1 MEIGQA
7 IILILVAAFLAE
19 AIWETL
25 KMIWQPGKLVIDRVG
40 ALVVGILIALVFGL
54 NLFTILGFTVQ
65 WPALALVGVVLTGI
79 LLSRG
84 SNFIHDLLKAIITMI
99 NGTSGSIISGQ
110 LEELKIAEPEPLKCP
125 FAPALQ
131 NEGGTA
137 KT

>member
-25 KMIWQPGKLVIDRVG
+25 KMIWEPGKHLNPDRVG
-40 ALVVGILIALVFGL
+40 ALVIGILIAVVFGL
-54 NLFTILGFTVQ
+54 DLFTLLGFTVQ

-84 SNFIHDLLKAIITMI
+84 SNFIHDLFKSIIAMI
-99 NGTSGSIISGQ
+99 NN
-110 LEELKIAEPEPLKCP
+110 KV
-125 FAPALQ
+125 APPA
-131 NEGGTA
+131 G
-137 KT
+137 